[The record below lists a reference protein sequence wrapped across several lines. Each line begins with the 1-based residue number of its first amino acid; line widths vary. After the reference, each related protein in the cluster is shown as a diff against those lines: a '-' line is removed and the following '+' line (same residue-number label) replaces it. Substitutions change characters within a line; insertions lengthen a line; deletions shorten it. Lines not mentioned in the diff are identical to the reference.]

1 MDYLVTMDFQASEMS
16 LQSLPDEI
24 LLQILS
30 HLPSHTDAAALSL
43 QCHRWHR
50 LCDMSNRRKYR
61 RVKLRETLDLAVAL
75 RMLRS
80 ILKTPRYGEYVRC
93 IELNRSL
100 WLGYSFFA
108 WSYKFKPP
116 QRSLLQ
122 KDQDR
127 LIRAIRRAGFD
138 DPEEQEKVLNVLLQS
153 PATME

>member
-1 MDYLVTMDFQASEMS
+1 MS

-24 LLQILS
+24 LLRILS
-30 HLPSHTDAAALSL
+30 YLPSNADAAALSS

-61 RVKLRETLDLAVAL
+61 RVKLREILDLAVAL

-80 ILKTPRYGEYVRC
+80 ILKTPQYGEYVRY
-93 IELNRSL
+93 IELNLSPSL
-100 WLGYSFFA
+100 DYSFFVR
-108 WSYKFKPP
+108 SYEIKPP
-116 QRSLLQ
+116 QRSLRP

-127 LIRAIRRAGFD
+127 LTQAIKRACFD
-138 DPEEQEKVLNVLLQS
+138 SPEEPEKVLNILLQS